1 MSQAAPTL
9 RGDHSWAKH
18 LMSMEAGGEIDP
30 AAPTTRQPSLRLG
43 LLVCALLAGGAA
55 LLQIGAARVFAGHS
69 LDATMFAMLLGIV
82 VGNLGIDPALL
93 RPGARWVV
101 RVVLPLGIMLLGA
114 RLHLGDLLGLG
125 LKGLAL
131 SAGVIALS
139 GAVIYGVARWQRL
152 PGRLA
157 TLLAAGNG
165 ICGGAAVVALAP
177 AIDASEDEVAVSVS
191 TLALLGLLGM
201 LLLPPLGVA
210 FGMDPIAFGTW
221 SGLAIQQTAQVIAAG
236 FSHGAEAGEV
246 ATIVKLVR
254 ISLLAPVV
262 LLVGLTYR
270 LRFEGKRKRS
280 GLGVRGLVPS
290 FSVGLLLLAAIASV
304 GFFPEIAI
312 SLGQGSALGAVGTTL
327 HTQSLAIG
335 ASKLCLVVGMAAV
348 GLETRWETLRKTGPA
363 AFWAAACG
371 SAVVIAATG
380 IAVSLL

>member
-9 RGDHSWAKH
+9 RGEHSWAEH
-18 LMSMEAGGEIDP
+18 LMSMEAGGE
-30 AAPTTRQPSLRLG
+30 AAPTARKPSLRLG
-43 LLVCALLAGGAA
+43 LLACAVLAGSAA
-55 LLQIGAARVFAGHS
+55 LLEIGAERALPGFH

-82 VGNLGIDPALL
+82 VGNLGIDPTLL
-93 RPGARWVV
+93 RPGARWAV

-114 RLHLGDLLGLG
+114 RLHLADLLGLG
-125 LKGLAL
+125 LEGLAL
-131 SAGVIALS
+131 SVGVIALS
-139 GAVIYGVARWQRL
+139 GAVVYAVARWQRL

-177 AIDASEDEVAVSVS
+177 AIDASEEEVAVSVS
-191 TLALLGLLGM
+191 TLALLGLIGM

-210 FGMDPIAFGTW
+210 FGMDPATFGAW

-262 LLVGLTYR
+262 LFVGLTYR
-270 LRFEGKRKRS
+270 LRFDGKRKRGDL
-280 GLGVRGLVPS
+280 GLRGLVPS
-290 FSVGLLLLAAIASV
+290 FSIGLLLLAAIASI

-312 SLGQGSALGAVGTTL
+312 SLGQESALGAVGTTL

-335 ASKLCLVVGMAAV
+335 ASQLCLVIGMAAV

-363 AFWAAACG
+363 AFWAAACA
-371 SAVVIAATG
+371 SAAVITATA